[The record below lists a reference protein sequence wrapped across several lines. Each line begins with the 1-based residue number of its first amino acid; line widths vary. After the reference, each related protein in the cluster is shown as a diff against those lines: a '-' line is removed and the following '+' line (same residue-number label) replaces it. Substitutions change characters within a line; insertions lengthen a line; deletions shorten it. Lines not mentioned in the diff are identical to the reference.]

1 MKKKV
6 AILGSTGSIGKS
18 LLDIIKQDKKNFQIL
33 LLTGNKNF
41 RLLLK
46 QAKFFDVKNIIITDQ
61 KNYLKAKKILKTK
74 KINIYNNFDKLNN
87 IFRNKKIDYVMSSIV
102 GIDGLYPTIKIIKFT
117 KKIAIANKESIIC
130 GWNLIKKELKK
141 NKTKFIPVDSEH
153 FSIWS
158 DIKYAETKN
167 IKKIFLTASG
177 GPLLKLDSN
186 QLKNINRSIVL
197 NHPTWKMGKKISID
211 SATMMNK
218 CFEVMEAKN
227 IFEIDYKKIEIL
239 VHPSSYVHAIVQYNN
254 GIFKLI
260 AHDTT
265 MKIPIFNTIN
275 SGNEL
280 YNEISILNLKK
291 LNNLDFQPID
301 RNKFPVLHLLKLL
314 PNKHSMFETVIVSI
328 NDIIVQKYLDGK
340 IQFNDISKL
349 ILKFI
354 KSKEYQRFK
363 YIYPKNINQIMTLKM
378 KINHRISNII
388 S

>member
-1 MKKKV
+1 MRKNI
-6 AILGSTGSIGKS
+6 AIIGSTGSIGKTLLS
-18 LLDIIKQDKKNFQIL
+18 LVNHKNYEIVL
-33 LLTGNKNF
+33 LAANKNYKN
-41 RLLLK
+41 LLK
-46 QAKFFDVKNIIITDQ
+46 QAVKYRVKNLIIIDPVSYAKALKFK
-61 KNYLKAKKILKTK
+61 KNKTIKIYNSFEHLNKILKK
-74 KINIYNNFDKLNN
+74 KL
-87 IFRNKKIDYVMSSIV
+87 DYVMSSFS
-102 GIDGLYPTIKIIKFT
+102 GINGLEPTYKLIKHT
-117 KKIAIANKESIIC
+117 KIIAIANKESIIC
-130 GWNLIKKELKK
+130 AWPLLKKELKK
-141 NKTKFIPVDSEH
+141 HKTKFIPVDSEH

-227 IFEIDYKKIEIL
+227 IFEIDYKKIKIL

>member
-1 MKKKV
+1 MKKNI
-6 AILGSTGSIGKS
+6 AIVGSTGSIGKTLLS
-18 LLDIIKQDKKNFQIL
+18 LVNNKNYKIVFLAANRNYRNLLSQAVKYRVKNLIIIDPVSYSKALKFKKNKTIKIYNSFEYLNKIIKKKL
-33 LLTGNKNF
+33 
-41 RLLLK
+41 
-46 QAKFFDVKNIIITDQ
+46 
-61 KNYLKAKKILKTK
+61 
-74 KINIYNNFDKLNN
+74 
-87 IFRNKKIDYVMSSIV
+87 DYVMSSFS
-102 GIDGLYPTIKIIKFT
+102 GINGLEPTYKLIKHT
-117 KKIAIANKESIIC
+117 KTIAIANKESIIC
-130 GWNLIKKELKK
+130 AWPLLKKELKK
-141 NKTKFIPVDSEH
+141 HKTKFIPVDSEH

-227 IFEIDYKKIEIL
+227 IFEIDYKKIKIL

-280 YNEISILNLKK
+280 YNEINILNLKK

-301 RNKFPVLHLLKLL
+301 RNKFPVLRLLKLL
-314 PNKHSMFETVIVSI
+314 PNKHSMFETIIVSI

>member
-1 MKKKV
+1 MRKNI
-6 AILGSTGSIGKS
+6 AIIGSTGSIGKTLLS
-18 LLDIIKQDKKNFQIL
+18 LVNHKNYKIVL
-33 LLTGNKNF
+33 LAANRNYKN
-41 RLLLK
+41 LLK
-46 QAKFFDVKNIIITDQ
+46 QAVKYRVKNLIITDPVSYAKALKF
-61 KNYLKAKKILKTK
+61 KNSKTIKIYNSFEHLNKILKK
-74 KINIYNNFDKLNN
+74 KL
-87 IFRNKKIDYVMSSIV
+87 DYVMSSFS
-102 GIDGLYPTIKIIKFT
+102 GINGLEPTYKLIKHT
-117 KKIAIANKESIIC
+117 KTIAIANKESIIC
-130 GWNLIKKELKK
+130 AWPLLKKELKK

-227 IFEIDYKKIEIL
+227 IFEIDYKKIKIL
-239 VHPSSYVHAIVQYNN
+239 IHPSSYVHAIVQYNN

-280 YNEISILNLKK
+280 YNETSILNLKK

-363 YIYPKNINQIMTLKM
+363 HIYPKNINQIMTLKM

>member
-1 MKKKV
+1 MRKNI
-6 AILGSTGSIGKS
+6 AIIGSTGSIVKTLLS
-18 LLDIIKQDKKNFQIL
+18 LVNHKNYKIVL
-33 LLTGNKNF
+33 LAANRNYKN
-41 RLLLK
+41 LLK
-46 QAKFFDVKNIIITDQ
+46 QAVKYRVKNLIITDPVSYV
-61 KNYLKAKKILKTK
+61 KALKFKKSKTIKIYNSFEHLNKILKK
-74 KINIYNNFDKLNN
+74 KL
-87 IFRNKKIDYVMSSIV
+87 DYVMSSFS
-102 GIDGLYPTIKIIKFT
+102 GINGLEPTYKLIKHT
-117 KKIAIANKESIIC
+117 KTIAIANKESIIC
-130 GWNLIKKELKK
+130 AWPLLTKELKK
-141 NKTKFIPVDSEH
+141 HKTEFIPVDSEH

-158 DIKYAETKN
+158 DIRYTDTKN

-177 GPLLKLDSN
+177 GPLLKFDSN
-186 QLKNINRSIVL
+186 QLKNISRSVVL

-227 IFEIDYKKIEIL
+227 IFEIDYKKIKIL
-239 VHPSSYVHAIVQYNN
+239 IHPSSYVHAIVQYNN

-280 YNEISILNLKK
+280 YSETSILNLKK

-340 IQFNDISKL
+340 IQFN
-349 ILKFI
+349 
-354 KSKEYQRFK
+354 
-363 YIYPKNINQIMTLKM
+363 N
-378 KINHRISNII
+378 
-388 S
+388 

>member
-1 MKKKV
+1 MRKNI
-6 AILGSTGSIGKS
+6 AIIGSTGSIGKTLLS
-18 LLDIIKQDKKNFQIL
+18 LVNHKNYKIVL
-33 LLTGNKNF
+33 LAANRNYKN
-41 RLLLK
+41 LLK
-46 QAKFFDVKNIIITDQ
+46 QAVKFRVKNLIITDPVSYA
-61 KNYLKAKKILKTK
+61 KALKFKKSKTIKIYNSFEHLNKILKK
-74 KINIYNNFDKLNN
+74 KL
-87 IFRNKKIDYVMSSIV
+87 DYVMSSFS
-102 GIDGLYPTIKIIKFT
+102 GINGLEPTYKLIKHT
-117 KKIAIANKESIIC
+117 KTIAIANKESIIC
-130 GWNLIKKELKK
+130 AWPLLKKELKK
-141 NKTKFIPVDSEH
+141 HKTKFIPVDSEH

-227 IFEIDYKKIEIL
+227 IFEIDYNKIKIL
-239 VHPSSYVHAIVQYNN
+239 IHPSSYLHALVQYNN

-265 MKIPIFNTIN
+265 MKIPIFNTIY

>member
-1 MKKKV
+1 MRKNI
-6 AILGSTGSIGKS
+6 AIIGSTGSIGKTLLS
-18 LLDIIKQDKKNFQIL
+18 LVNHKNYKIVL
-33 LLTGNKNF
+33 LAANRNYKN
-41 RLLLK
+41 LLK
-46 QAKFFDVKNIIITDQ
+46 QAVKYRVKNLIITDPVSYV
-61 KNYLKAKKILKTK
+61 KVLKFNKSKTIKIYNSFEHLNKILKK
-74 KINIYNNFDKLNN
+74 KL
-87 IFRNKKIDYVMSSIV
+87 DYVMSSFS
-102 GIDGLYPTIKIIKFT
+102 GINGLEPTYKLIKHT
-117 KKIAIANKESIIC
+117 KTIAIANKESIIC
-130 GWNLIKKELKK
+130 AWPLLKKELKK
-141 NKTKFIPVDSEH
+141 HKTKFIPVDSEH

-227 IFEIDYKKIEIL
+227 IFEIDYKKIKIL
-239 VHPSSYVHAIVQYNN
+239 IHPSSYVHAIVQYNN

-301 RNKFPVLHLLKLL
+301 RNKFPVLRLLKLL

>member
-1 MKKKV
+1 MRKNI
-6 AILGSTGSIGKS
+6 AIIGSTGSIGKTLLS
-18 LLDIIKQDKKNFQIL
+18 LVNHKNYKIVL
-33 LLTGNKNF
+33 LAANRNYKN
-41 RLLLK
+41 LLK
-46 QAKFFDVKNIIITDQ
+46 QAVKYRVKNLIITDPASYV
-61 KNYLKAKKILKTK
+61 KALKFKKIKTIKIYNSFEHLNKILKK
-74 KINIYNNFDKLNN
+74 KL
-87 IFRNKKIDYVMSSIV
+87 DYVMSSFS
-102 GIDGLYPTIKIIKFT
+102 GINGLEPTYKLIKHT
-117 KKIAIANKESIIC
+117 KTIAIANKESIIC
-130 GWNLIKKELKK
+130 AWPLLKKELKK
-141 NKTKFIPVDSEH
+141 YKTKFIPVDSEH

-227 IFEIDYKKIEIL
+227 IFEIDYKKIKIL

>member
-1 MKKKV
+1 MRKNI
-6 AILGSTGSIGKS
+6 AIIGSTGSIGKTLLS
-18 LLDIIKQDKKNFQIL
+18 LVNHKNYKIVL
-33 LLTGNKNF
+33 LAANRNYKN
-41 RLLLK
+41 LLK
-46 QAKFFDVKNIIITDQ
+46 QAVKYRVKNLIITDPAS
-61 KNYLKAKKILKTK
+61 YVKALIFKKSKTIK
-74 KINIYNNFDKLNN
+74 IYNNFEHLNKILKKKL
-87 IFRNKKIDYVMSSIV
+87 DYVMSSFS
-102 GIDGLYPTIKIIKFT
+102 GINGLEPTFKLIKHT
-117 KKIAIANKESIIC
+117 KTIAIANKESIIC
-130 GWNLIKKELKK
+130 AWPLLKKELKK
-141 NKTKFIPVDSEH
+141 HKTKFIPVDSEH

-227 IFEIDYKKIEIL
+227 IFEIDYKKIKIL

-280 YNEISILNLKK
+280 YNEISIPNLKK

-301 RNKFPVLHLLKLL
+301 KNKFPGLHLLKLL

>member
-1 MKKKV
+1 MRKNI
-6 AILGSTGSIGKS
+6 AIIGSTGSIGKTLLS
-18 LLDIIKQDKKNFQIL
+18 LVNHKNYKIVL
-33 LLTGNKNF
+33 LAANRNYKN
-41 RLLLK
+41 LLK
-46 QAKFFDVKNIIITDQ
+46 QAVKYRVKNLIIIDPVSYA
-61 KNYLKAKKILKTK
+61 KALKFKKSKTIKIYNSFEHLNKILKK
-74 KINIYNNFDKLNN
+74 KL
-87 IFRNKKIDYVMSSIV
+87 DYVMSSFS
-102 GIDGLYPTIKIIKFT
+102 GINGLEPTYKLIKHT
-117 KKIAIANKESIIC
+117 KTIAIANKESIIC
-130 GWNLIKKELKK
+130 AWPLLKKELKK

-227 IFEIDYKKIEIL
+227 IFEIDYKKIKIL
-239 VHPSSYVHAIVQYNN
+239 IHPSSYVHAIVQYNN

>member
-1 MKKKV
+1 MRKNI
-6 AILGSTGSIGKS
+6 AIIGSTGSIGKTLLS
-18 LLDIIKQDKKNFQIL
+18 LVNHKNYKIVL
-33 LLTGNKNF
+33 LAANRNYKN
-41 RLLLK
+41 LLK
-46 QAKFFDVKNIIITDQ
+46 QAVKYRVKNLIITDPAS
-61 KNYLKAKKILKTK
+61 YVKALIFKKSKTIKIYNSFEHLNKILKK
-74 KINIYNNFDKLNN
+74 KL
-87 IFRNKKIDYVMSSIV
+87 DYVMSSFS
-102 GIDGLYPTIKIIKFT
+102 GINGLEPTYKLIKHT
-117 KKIAIANKESIIC
+117 KTIAIANKESIIC
-130 GWNLIKKELKK
+130 AWPLLKKELKK

-227 IFEIDYKKIEIL
+227 IFEIDYKKIKIL
-239 VHPSSYVHAIVQYNN
+239 IHPSSYVHAIVQYNN

-301 RNKFPVLHLLKLL
+301 RNKFPVLYLLKLL

-363 YIYPKNINQIMTLKM
+363 HIYPKNINQIMNLKM

>member
-1 MKKKV
+1 MRKNI
-6 AILGSTGSIGKS
+6 AIIGSTGSIGKTLLS
-18 LLDIIKQDKKNFQIL
+18 LVNHKNYKIVL
-33 LLTGNKNF
+33 LAANRNYKN
-41 RLLLK
+41 LLK
-46 QAKFFDVKNIIITDQ
+46 QAVKYRVKNLIITDPAS
-61 KNYLKAKKILKTK
+61 YVKALIFKKSKTIKIYNSFEHLNKILKK
-74 KINIYNNFDKLNN
+74 KL
-87 IFRNKKIDYVMSSIV
+87 DYVMSSFS
-102 GIDGLYPTIKIIKFT
+102 GINGLEPTYKLIKHT
-117 KKIAIANKESIIC
+117 KTIAIANKESIIC
-130 GWNLIKKELKK
+130 AWPLLKKELKK

-227 IFEIDYKKIEIL
+227 IFEIDYKKIKIL
-239 VHPSSYVHAIVQYNN
+239 IHPSSYVHAIVQYNN

>member
-1 MKKKV
+1 MRKNI
-6 AILGSTGSIGKS
+6 AIIGSTGSIGKTLLS
-18 LLDIIKQDKKNFQIL
+18 LVNHKNYKIVL
-33 LLTGNKNF
+33 LAANRNYKN
-41 RLLLK
+41 LLK
-46 QAKFFDVKNIIITDQ
+46 QAVKYRVKNLIITDPAS
-61 KNYLKAKKILKTK
+61 YVKALIFKKSKTIK
-74 KINIYNNFDKLNN
+74 IYNNFEHLNKILKKKL
-87 IFRNKKIDYVMSSIV
+87 DYVMSSFS
-102 GIDGLYPTIKIIKFT
+102 GINGLEPTYKLIKHT
-117 KKIAIANKESIIC
+117 KTIAIANKESIIC
-130 GWNLIKKELKK
+130 AWPLLKKELKK

-227 IFEIDYKKIEIL
+227 IFEIDYKKIKIL
-239 VHPSSYVHAIVQYNN
+239 IHPSSYVHAIVQYNN

-280 YNEISILNLKK
+280 YNEINILNLKK

-301 RNKFPVLHLLKLL
+301 RNKFPVLRLLKLL

-363 YIYPKNINQIMTLKM
+363 YIYPKNINQIMNLKM

>member
-1 MKKKV
+1 MRKNI
-6 AILGSTGSIGKS
+6 AIIGSTGSIGKTLLS
-18 LLDIIKQDKKNFQIL
+18 LVNHKNYKIVL
-33 LLTGNKNF
+33 LAANRNYKN
-41 RLLLK
+41 LLK
-46 QAKFFDVKNIIITDQ
+46 QAVKYRVKNLIITDPASYV
-61 KNYLKAKKILKTK
+61 KALKFKKSKTIKIYNSFEHLNKILKK
-74 KINIYNNFDKLNN
+74 KL
-87 IFRNKKIDYVMSSIV
+87 DYVMSSFS
-102 GIDGLYPTIKIIKFT
+102 GINGLEPTYKLIKHT
-117 KKIAIANKESIIC
+117 KTIAIANKESIIC
-130 GWNLIKKELKK
+130 AWPLLKKELKK

-227 IFEIDYKKIEIL
+227 IFEIDYKKIKIL
-239 VHPSSYVHAIVQYNN
+239 IHPSSYVHAIVQYNN

-280 YNEISILNLKK
+280 YNETSILNLKK

>member
-1 MKKKV
+1 MRKNI
-6 AILGSTGSIGKS
+6 AIIGSTGSIGKTLLS
-18 LLDIIKQDKKNFQIL
+18 LVNHKNYKIVL
-33 LLTGNKNF
+33 LAANRNYKN
-41 RLLLK
+41 LLK
-46 QAKFFDVKNIIITDQ
+46 QAVKYRVKNLIITDPVSYV
-61 KNYLKAKKILKTK
+61 KVLKFNKSKTIK
-74 KINIYNNFDKLNN
+74 IYNNFEHLNKILKKKL
-87 IFRNKKIDYVMSSIV
+87 DYVMSSFS
-102 GIDGLYPTIKIIKFT
+102 GINGLEPTFKLIKHT
-117 KKIAIANKESIIC
+117 KTIAIANKESIIC
-130 GWNLIKKELKK
+130 AWPLLKKELKK

-227 IFEIDYKKIEIL
+227 IFEIDYKKIKIL
-239 VHPSSYVHAIVQYNN
+239 IHPSSYVHAIIQYNN

-260 AHDTT
+260 VHDTT

-280 YNEISILNLKK
+280 YNETSILNLKK

-314 PNKHSMFETVIVSI
+314 PNKHSMFETIIVSI

>member
-1 MKKKV
+1 MRKNI
-6 AILGSTGSIGKS
+6 AIIGSTGSIGKTLLS
-18 LLDIIKQDKKNFQIL
+18 LVNHKNYKIVL
-33 LLTGNKNF
+33 LAANRNYKN
-41 RLLLK
+41 LLK
-46 QAKFFDVKNIIITDQ
+46 QAVKYRVKNLIITDPAS
-61 KNYLKAKKILKTK
+61 YDKALIFKKSKTIKIYNSFEHLNKILKK
-74 KINIYNNFDKLNN
+74 KL
-87 IFRNKKIDYVMSSIV
+87 DYVMSSFS
-102 GIDGLYPTIKIIKFT
+102 GINGLEPTYKLIKHT
-117 KKIAIANKESIIC
+117 KTIAIANKESIIC
-130 GWNLIKKELKK
+130 AWPLLKKELKK

-227 IFEIDYKKIEIL
+227 IFEIDYKKIKIL

-363 YIYPKNINQIMTLKM
+363 HIYPKNINQIMNLKM

>member
-1 MKKKV
+1 MRKNI
-6 AILGSTGSIGKS
+6 AIIGSTGSIGKTLLS
-18 LLDIIKQDKKNFQIL
+18 LVNHKNYKIVL
-33 LLTGNKNF
+33 LAANRNYKN
-41 RLLLK
+41 LLK
-46 QAKFFDVKNIIITDQ
+46 QAVKYRVKNLIITDPAS
-61 KNYLKAKKILKTK
+61 YVKALIFKKSKTIK
-74 KINIYNNFDKLNN
+74 IYNNFEHLNKILKKKL
-87 IFRNKKIDYVMSSIV
+87 DYVMSSFS
-102 GIDGLYPTIKIIKFT
+102 GINGLEPTYKLIKHT
-117 KKIAIANKESIIC
+117 KTIAIANKESIIC
-130 GWNLIKKELKK
+130 AWPLLKKELKK

-227 IFEIDYKKIEIL
+227 IFEIDYKKIKIL
-239 VHPSSYVHAIVQYNN
+239 IHPSSYVHAIVQYNN

-280 YNEISILNLKK
+280 YNEINILNLKK

-301 RNKFPVLHLLKLL
+301 RNKFPVLRLLKLL

-363 YIYPKNINQIMTLKM
+363 HIYPKNINQIMNLKM

>member
-1 MKKKV
+1 MRKNI
-6 AILGSTGSIGKS
+6 AIIGSTGSIGKTLLS
-18 LLDIIKQDKKNFQIL
+18 LVNHKNYKIVL
-33 LLTGNKNF
+33 LAANRNYKN
-41 RLLLK
+41 LLK
-46 QAKFFDVKNIIITDQ
+46 QAAKYRVKNLIIIDPVSYA
-61 KNYLKAKKILKTK
+61 KALKFKKSKTIKIYNSFEHLNKILKK
-74 KINIYNNFDKLNN
+74 KL
-87 IFRNKKIDYVMSSIV
+87 DYVMSSFS
-102 GIDGLYPTIKIIKFT
+102 GINGLEPTYKLIKHT
-117 KKIAIANKESIIC
+117 KTIAIANKESIIC
-130 GWNLIKKELKK
+130 AWPLLKKELKK

-227 IFEIDYKKIEIL
+227 IFEIDYKKIKIL
-239 VHPSSYVHAIVQYNN
+239 IHPSSYVHAIVQYNN

-301 RNKFPVLHLLKLL
+301 RNKFPVLRLLKLL

>member
-1 MKKKV
+1 MRKYI
-6 AILGSTGSIGKS
+6 AIIGSTGSIGKTLLS
-18 LLDIIKQDKKNFQIL
+18 LVNHKNYEIVL
-33 LLTGNKNF
+33 LAANRNYKN
-41 RLLLK
+41 LLK
-46 QAKFFDVKNIIITDQ
+46 QAVKYRVKNLIITDPAS
-61 KNYLKAKKILKTK
+61 YVKALNFKKSKTIKIYNSFEHLNEILKK
-74 KINIYNNFDKLNN
+74 KL
-87 IFRNKKIDYVMSSIV
+87 DYVMSSFS
-102 GIDGLYPTIKIIKFT
+102 GINGLEPTYKLIKHT
-117 KKIAIANKESIIC
+117 KTIAIANKESIIC
-130 GWNLIKKELKK
+130 AWPLLKKELKK
-141 NKTKFIPVDSEH
+141 HKTEFIPVDSEH

-186 QLKNINRSIVL
+186 QLKNINRSVVL

-227 IFEIDYKKIEIL
+227 IFEIDYKKIKIL
-239 VHPSSYVHAIVQYNN
+239 IHPNSYVHAIVQYNN

-280 YNEISILNLKK
+280 YNKISILNLKK

-349 ILKFI
+349 IFKFI
-354 KSKEYQRFK
+354 KSKEYQHFK
-363 YIYPKNINQIMTLKM
+363 YIYPKNINQIMTLKK

>member
-1 MKKKV
+1 MRKNI
-6 AILGSTGSIGKS
+6 AIIGSTGSIGKTLLS
-18 LLDIIKQDKKNFQIL
+18 LVNHKNYKIVL
-33 LLTGNKNF
+33 LAANRNYKN
-41 RLLLK
+41 LLK
-46 QAKFFDVKNIIITDQ
+46 QAVKYRVKNLIIIDPVSYA
-61 KNYLKAKKILKTK
+61 KALKFKKSKTIKIYNSFEHLNKILKK
-74 KINIYNNFDKLNN
+74 KL
-87 IFRNKKIDYVMSSIV
+87 DYVMSSFS
-102 GIDGLYPTIKIIKFT
+102 GINGLEPTYKLIKHT
-117 KKIAIANKESIIC
+117 KTIAIANKESIIC
-130 GWNLIKKELKK
+130 AWPLLKKELKK
-141 NKTKFIPVDSEH
+141 HKTKFIPVDSEH

-227 IFEIDYKKIEIL
+227 IFEIDYKKIKIL
-239 VHPSSYVHAIVQYNN
+239 IHPSSYVHAIVQYNN

>member
-1 MKKKV
+1 MRKNI
-6 AILGSTGSIGKS
+6 AIIGSTGSIGKTLLS
-18 LLDIIKQDKKNFQIL
+18 LVNHKNYKIVL
-33 LLTGNKNF
+33 LAANRNYKN
-41 RLLLK
+41 LLK
-46 QAKFFDVKNIIITDQ
+46 QAVKYRVKNLIITDPAS
-61 KNYLKAKKILKTK
+61 YVKALIFKKSKTIKIYNSFEHLNKILKK
-74 KINIYNNFDKLNN
+74 KL
-87 IFRNKKIDYVMSSIV
+87 DYVMSSFS
-102 GIDGLYPTIKIIKFT
+102 GINGLEPTYKLIKYT
-117 KKIAIANKESIIC
+117 KTIAIANKESIIC
-130 GWNLIKKELKK
+130 AWPLLKKELKK

-227 IFEIDYKKIEIL
+227 IFEIDYKKIKIL
-239 VHPSSYVHAIVQYNN
+239 IHPSSYVHAIIQYNN

-260 AHDTT
+260 VHDTT

-280 YNEISILNLKK
+280 YNETSILNLKK

-314 PNKHSMFETVIVSI
+314 PNKHSMFETIIVSI

-340 IQFNDISKL
+340 IQFSDISKL